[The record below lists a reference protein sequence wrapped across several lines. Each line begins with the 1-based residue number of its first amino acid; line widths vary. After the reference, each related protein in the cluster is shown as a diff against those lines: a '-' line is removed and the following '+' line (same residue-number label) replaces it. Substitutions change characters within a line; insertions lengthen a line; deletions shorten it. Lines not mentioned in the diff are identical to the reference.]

1 MREAFDDAGSK
12 TVGIAMN
19 FFRNDLLYK
28 VKYQLRLSAVLG
40 EKRGLE
46 FL

>member
-12 TVGIAMN
+12 TVGVAMN
-19 FFRNDLLYK
+19 FFRNNLLE
-28 VKYQLRLSAVLG
+28 VKNQQRLSAVLG